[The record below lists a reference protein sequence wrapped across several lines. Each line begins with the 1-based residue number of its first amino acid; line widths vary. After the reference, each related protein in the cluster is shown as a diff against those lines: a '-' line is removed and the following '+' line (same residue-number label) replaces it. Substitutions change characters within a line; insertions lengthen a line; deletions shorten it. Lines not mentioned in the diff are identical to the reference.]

1 VSELQDGLQ
10 GDCAGWQA
18 ALFKRE
24 TPEGGIM
31 TGSQT
36 ITQAVGDGRVKR
48 TQKTGA
54 DTAAAVTLVPFI
66 VNQAIIKAVDYAIYV
81 GDSAGQTMPLG
92 VGEAWALDIIDLN
105 TLYFKNYTAGANGVI
120 QVIGI

>member
-1 VSELQDGLQ
+1 
-10 GDCAGWQA
+10 
-18 ALFKRE
+18 
-24 TPEGGIM
+24 M

-54 DTAAAVTLVPFI
+54 NAAAAVTLVPFI
-66 VNQAIIKAVDYAIYV
+66 VNQAIIKAIDYAIYV
-81 GDSAGQTMPLG
+81 GDSAGQTMPLAP
-92 VGEAWALDIIDLN
+92 GEAWALDIIDLN
-105 TLYFKNYTAGANGVI
+105 TLYFKNYTAGENGVI